1 MATVIPGDLSEVRDT
16 QKVPS
21 GKRKRGETKPR
32 KNFPCQLCDKAFN
45 SVEKLKVHSYT
56 HTGERPYKCT
66 QQDCTKAFV
75 SKYKLLRYK
84 LLFIFQLLLKGNSV
98 QCQLE
103 KFRERIAK

>member
-16 QKVPS
+16 QKAPS

-45 SVEKLKVHSYT
+45 SVEKLKVHSYS

-75 SKYKLLRYK
+75 SKYKLQRYYV
-84 LLFIFQLLLKGNSV
+84 LFVFQIMLSLVLAV
-98 QCQLE
+98 
-103 KFRERIAK
+103 